1 MPVNIS
7 STVPRLPASAS
18 LDRRA
23 IGKMPE
29 TPLKRA
35 SALPDEGDFL
45 RALNVFGSLLLD
57 VMPADPAKQ
66 DLAVFGAGEMN
77 AFKARVEAFL
87 RDPNSRA
94 TKGEIDALR
103 AIALAFEGSRGRN
116 PSFGPAQWANFLDFV
131 QSRMPADVQ
140 GFSHLASE
148 VRKANLSDNDPA
160 VFSRTDLRAISSDFQ
175 KLLAPAYR
183 GDRFGPDDWARV
195 FLGLVIKD
203 GDDSAPAPKPA
214 PAPSR
219 RTGVFVAGVDV
230 PSGVQG
236 SASASAVSHSVLDA
250 ARLFA

>member
-1 MPVNIS
+1 MPVTIS
-7 STVPRLPASAS
+7 SVVPGLPASAG
-18 LDRRA
+18 LDSRA
-23 IGKMPE
+23 IGEIPE

-35 SALPDEGDFL
+35 SALPDEGDFV

-66 DLAVFGAGEMN
+66 DPAVFGAGEMN
-77 AFKARVEAFL
+77 SFKARVEAFL
-87 RDPNSRA
+87 RDRNSRA

-103 AIALAFEGSRGRN
+103 SIALAFEGSLGRS
-116 PSFGPAQWANFLDFV
+116 PSFGPAQWADFLDFV

-148 VRKANLSDNDPA
+148 VRKANLTDNDAA
-160 VFSRTDLRAISSDFQ
+160 VFSRTDMRGISRGFQ
-175 KLLAPAYR
+175 QLLAPAYQ
-183 GDRFGPDDWARV
+183 GDRFGPDDWARL

-203 GDDSAPAPKPA
+203 GGDSAPAPTPA
-214 PAPSR
+214 PTPSR
-219 RTGVFVAGVDV
+219 STGVFVAGVDV

-236 SASASAVSHSVLDA
+236 SASATAVSHSVLDA